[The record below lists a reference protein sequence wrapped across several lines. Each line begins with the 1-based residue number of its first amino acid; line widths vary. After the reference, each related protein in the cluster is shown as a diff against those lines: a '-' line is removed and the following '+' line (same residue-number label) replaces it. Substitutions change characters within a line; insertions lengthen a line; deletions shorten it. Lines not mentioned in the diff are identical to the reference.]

1 MKEFLTKIKLGLV
14 ALWVQLISFSSKALG
29 DIIETF
35 WDARQ
40 NEPKYEPMQAAY
52 WVPNPTN
59 HINPILNAALSKTQV
74 DWDAG
79 DLHIVI
85 AYGIAEA
92 AHRDPVKC
100 ESVSKYAWTIFIFFM
115 YLVSCKFFFT
125 KIEQPII
132 HW

>member
-59 HINPILNAALSKTQV
+59 HINPILNAIKWTLAVTILIIWILSLIRIIKTE
-74 DWDAG
+74 DK
-79 DLHIVI
+79 DLKKKRIKNAIIII
-85 AYGIAEA
+85 AILSIIL
-92 AHRDPVKC
+92 
-100 ESVSKYAWTIFIFFM
+100 SVTFIISAR
-115 YLVSCKFFFT
+115 LIK
-125 KIEQPII
+125 K
-132 HW
+132 